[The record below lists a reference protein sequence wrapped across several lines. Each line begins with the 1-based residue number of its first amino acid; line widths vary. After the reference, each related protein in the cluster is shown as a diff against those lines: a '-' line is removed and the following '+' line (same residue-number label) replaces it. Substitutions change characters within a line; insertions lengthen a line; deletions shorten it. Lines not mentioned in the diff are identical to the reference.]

1 MAQRF
6 CPSCKTSVGG
16 FAYCPKCGGQ
26 TDLLVELPEQ
36 MGSGA
41 SDATNSNHS
50 RQAAL
55 WCHLGPLIITVIAA
69 LTGAFFIGI
78 LVGLFAWVPPLII
91 KSSRKADEF
100 VVDHAKES
108 FNFQVFWIIATYSVI
123 AAWLFIGVLTLG
135 IGLVIGFLFWLLL
148 IFPLAIFI
156 IVVQVRGCIAASS
169 GRTYKYPLVFFRLM
183 K

>member
-1 MAQRF
+1 
-6 CPSCKTSVGG
+6 
-16 FAYCPKCGGQ
+16 
-26 TDLLVELPEQ
+26 

-100 VVDHAKES
+100 VVNHAKES

-169 GRTYKYPLVFFRLM
+169 GRTYKYPLVLFRLM

>member
-6 CPSCKTSVGG
+6 CPSCKTSVSG

-26 TDLLVELPEQ
+26 TELLAVLLEQ
-36 MGSGA
+36 TT
-41 SDATNSNHS
+41 DEPLFATNSNHS

-55 WCHLGPLIITVIAA
+55 WCHLGPLIITVVAA

-78 LVGLFAWVPPLII
+78 LLGLFAWVPPLII
-91 KSSRKADEF
+91 KSSKKADEF
-100 VVDHAKES
+100 VLDHAKES
-108 FNFQVFWIIATYSVI
+108 FNFQIFWIIATYSVI
-123 AAWLFIGVLTLG
+123 AAWLFIGVITLG
-135 IGLVIGFLFWLLL
+135 IGLVVGFLFWLLL

-156 IVVQVRGCIAASS
+156 IVVQIRGCIAASA
-169 GRTYKYPLVFFRLM
+169 GKNYRYPLVLFRLM